1 MSDEIKPDDTKPDK
15 KSGMRY
21 KGDEASRWDGMPKN
35 AELTD
40 KQRANKYFSWK
51 AVPINILYKLQEK
64 DFAELV
70 KQYSSIMAISKAL
83 NMSKNVFIK
92 YAKIYAYSSSETYYD
107 YFQRMKKWRP
117 KKTTK
122 YSSETRQKVMDII
135 TNKRKNTYPIG
146 DLMYMLF
153 RYELKK
159 ECCENC
165 GCGERRT
172 HDGRKPLV
180 LTFVRKNN
188 IKNYSLD
195 NLQIL
200 CYNCYFM
207 TVGDVSYGFG
217 YMMSNANNKLIY
229 RREIDTTS
237 DIDWQFD
244 YSVYSDKSKDIP
256 DEQIIS
262 RKNTLKNFEKN
273 LED

>member
-1 MSDEIKPDDTKPDK
+1 MKDELNGDKPSTYDGNGLRYNSDD
-15 KSGMRY
+15 
-21 KGDEASRWDGMPKN
+21 ASRWEGMPKN
-35 AELTD
+35 AVLTE
-40 KQRANKYFSWK
+40 KQRNNRYFSWK

-64 DFAELV
+64 DFTELV

-83 NMSKNVFIK
+83 NMSKNIFIK

-117 KKTTK
+117 KT
-122 YSSETRQKVMDII
+122 SSVYNKDTRQKVMDII
-135 TNKRKNTYPIG
+135 ANKRKNTFPIG

-217 YMMSNANNKLIY
+217 YMRSNANNKLIH
-229 RREIDTTS
+229 RKEIDTTS

-244 YSVYSDKSKDIP
+244 YSVYSDKSKEIP
-256 DEQIIS
+256 EEQILA
-262 RKNTLKNFEKN
+262 RKKALKNFDRN
-273 LED
+273 LEE